1 MSYTITFTNG
11 KTLAV
16 IADQSID
23 EVSTSLTLVGK
34 NTNNYGAYFNTN
46 FVHLLENFANLVE
59 PTSPVV
65 GQTWFD
71 TSEGR
76 LKVYNTGTFKPVGG
90 PTVSNVEP
98 AGSVRGDMWLDTTAQ
113 ILKWY
118 DGANWINAGK
128 NYSDAT
134 GKEGWLVENF
144 ADITNSDIPLSIYY
158 SNGQAIAAMTDS
170 QIDFNPEA
178 GFYIFTA
185 TVTTLYPGVTLNPT
199 IPGIKFYGTATSADS
214 IAGGLNTNSFILNN
228 QYQETTGS
236 LAIVN
241 NDGLEIGT
249 ASNIV
254 LYVRNTI
261 YTATSIILGAV
272 QGEALELRYNSVSQG
287 TGAIGV
293 HIDSVNDRVGIL
305 TGDPQ
310 EDIDLAGNVVIRGNL
325 DVMGTQSY
333 IESTTL
339 LVNDKNIELGVTNG
353 VTATNV
359 LADGGGIILRGT
371 TNHTL
376 LYSRNQQ
383 AWESNISYN
392 INNVSNTSSYRI
404 DGDSVIERDPNQPT
418 YYRLGARVLSAP
430 GLTNLPTLSLLTV
443 TNLTLTSNYIQSAA
457 FTDLNLVPGTG
468 FVNLTTVIAGTT
480 TTAKIIGMGATEDTD
495 VGTTAVTKQY
505 FEDKIALSLGGYVG
519 RKPYTLSLDITDFQ
533 NINDEIIAY
542 LDLAIPVDG
551 YGNPYYAQP
560 TGSRCTVL
568 CTRYTQNTA
577 TYVLSNLNTSTIK
590 TLINYVTNVAF
601 TSSNTVSSYI
611 STVSNTSTLVV
622 TDFDLA
628 GNVTITPPPPTITRT
643 VKLFVVDNG
652 YWTFV
657 NDVDINYMISNS
669 TATITT
675 GVKTFTVNNKK
686 TAFDSTGT
694 SVIIRETDTQV
705 NFLQGIITSWGT
717 GTNINDMTVDVTTA
731 FDTADTSTYGSWI
744 IRLA

>member
-34 NTNNYGAYFNTN
+34 NTNNYGSYFNTN
-46 FVHLLENFANLVE
+46 FVRLLENFANLVE
-59 PTSPVV
+59 PVSPVV

-98 AGSVRGDMWLDTTAQ
+98 AGSVRGDLWLDTVAGV
-113 ILKWY
+113 LKWY
-118 DGANWINAGK
+118 DGSAWVNAGK
-128 NYSDAT
+128 QYSNAT
-134 GKEGWLVENF
+134 GKEGWLVEIV
-144 ADITNSDIPLSIYY
+144 ADVTNSDVPLSVYY
-158 SNGQAIAAMTDS
+158 SNGQAVAAMTDN
-170 QIDFNPEA
+170 QIDFNPDA
-178 GFYIFTA
+178 GFYIFTS

-199 IPGIKFYGTATSADS
+199 IPGIKFYGTATSADL
-214 IAGGLNTNSFILNN
+214 IAGGIATDSFILNN

-249 ASNIV
+249 ASNII
-254 LYVRNTI
+254 LYVRNAL
-261 YTATSIILGAV
+261 YTATSVILGAI
-272 QGEALELRYNSVSQG
+272 QGEALQLRYNSVSQG
-287 TGAIGV
+287 TGAIAV

-305 TGDPQ
+305 TDDPQ
-310 EDIDLAGNVVIRGNL
+310 DEIDLAGNVIIRGNL
-325 DVMGTQSY
+325 NILGAQSY

-339 LVNDKNIELGVTNG
+339 RVNDKNIELGVTSG
-353 VTATNV
+353 VTATNA
-359 LADGGGIILRGT
+359 LADGGGIILQGT
-371 TNHTL
+371 TNHTF

-392 INNVSNTSSYRI
+392 INNTFSTSSYRI
-404 DGDSVIERDPNQPT
+404 DGDSVIERDTNNAT

-430 GLTNLPTLSLLTV
+430 GLTNLPVLSVLTV
-443 TNLTLTSNYIQSAA
+443 TNLTLTSNYIQSDT
-457 FTDLNLVPGTG
+457 FNDINLVPGTG
-468 FVNLTTVIAGTT
+468 FVNLTTTISGTT
-480 TTAKIIGMGATEDTD
+480 TTAKIVGMGQTEDGD
-495 VGTTAVTKQY
+495 SGSTAVTKQY
-505 FEDKIALSLGGYVG
+505 FEDKISLSLGGYVG

-542 LDLAIPVDG
+542 LDLSIPVDG

-568 CTRYTQNTA
+568 CTRYDATTA
-577 TYVLSNLNTSTIK
+577 TYVLDNLNTSTIK
-590 TLINYVTNVAF
+590 TLLTYVTDVAF
-601 TSSNTVSSYI
+601 TSTNTVSSYI
-611 STVSNTSTLVV
+611 STVSNTSTFVV
-622 TDFDLA
+622 TDFNLA
-628 GNVTITPPPPTITRT
+628 GSVTIATPMPRITRT

-657 NDVDINYMISNS
+657 EDVDNNFMISNS

-675 GVKTFTVNNKK
+675 GTKTFTVNNKK
-686 TAFDSTGT
+686 PAFDNTGT
-694 SVIIRETDTQV
+694 NVIIRETETQV
-705 NFLQGIITSWGT
+705 NFLEGTITSWGT
-717 GTNINDMTVDVTTA
+717 GTNINDMTVDVTNA

-744 IRLA
+744 IRIA

>member
-1 MSYTITFTNG
+1 
-11 KTLAV
+11 V
-16 IADQSID
+16 I
-23 EVSTSLTLVGK
+23 
-34 NTNNYGAYFNTN
+34 
-46 FVHLLENFANLVE
+46 
-59 PTSPVV
+59 
-65 GQTWFD
+65 
-71 TSEGR
+71 
-76 LKVYNTGTFKPVGG
+76 
-90 PTVSNVEP
+90 
-98 AGSVRGDMWLDTTAQ
+98 
-113 ILKWY
+113 Y
-118 DGANWINAGK
+118 D
-128 NYSDAT
+128 
-134 GKEGWLVENF
+134 
-144 ADITNSDIPLSIYY
+144 
-158 SNGQAIAAMTDS
+158 
-170 QIDFNPEA
+170 
-178 GFYIFTA
+178 
-185 TVTTLYPGVTLNPT
+185 
-199 IPGIKFYGTATSADS
+199 
-214 IAGGLNTNSFILNN
+214 
-228 QYQETTGS
+228 TTGS

-383 AWESNISYN
+383 AWESNINYN
-392 INNVSNTSSYRI
+392 INNVSSTSSYRI
-404 DGDSVIERDPNQPT
+404 DGNPVIERDPNQPT

-568 CTRYTQNTA
+568 CTRYTQNSS

>member
-34 NTNNYGAYFNTN
+34 NTNNYGSYFNTN
-46 FVHLLENFANLVE
+46 FVRLLENFANLVE
-59 PTSPVV
+59 PVSPVV

-98 AGSVRGDMWLDTTAQ
+98 AGSVRGDLWLDTVAGV
-113 ILKWY
+113 LKWY
-118 DGANWINAGK
+118 DGSTWVNAGK
-128 NYSDAT
+128 QYSNDT
-134 GKEGWLVENF
+134 GKEGWLVETF
-144 ADITNSDIPLSIYY
+144 ADITNSDVPLSIYY
-158 SNGQAIAAMTDS
+158 SNGRAVAAMTDD

-178 GFYIFTA
+178 GFYIFTS

-199 IPGIKFYGTATSADS
+199 IPGIKFYGTATSAEL
-214 IAGGLNTNSFILNN
+214 IAGGLDTNSFIRNN

-254 LYVRNTI
+254 LYVRNTL
-261 YTATSIILGAV
+261 YTATSVILGAI
-272 QGEALELRYNSVSQG
+272 QGESLELRYNSVSQG
-287 TGAIGV
+287 TGAVAV
-293 HIDSVNDRVGIL
+293 HIDSINDRVGIL
-305 TGDPQ
+305 TDDPQ
-310 EDIDLAGNVVIRGNL
+310 DDIDLAGNVTIRGNL
-325 DVMGTQSY
+325 DILGAQSY

-339 LVNDKNIELGVTNG
+339 RVNDKNIELGVTAG
-353 VTATNV
+353 VTATNA
-359 LADGGGIILRGT
+359 LADGGGIILYGT

-392 INNVSNTSSYRI
+392 INNTFSTSSYRI
-404 DGDSVIERDPNQPT
+404 DGDSVIERDINNPT

-430 GLTNLPTLSLLTV
+430 GLTQLPVLSLLTV
-443 TNLTLTSNYIQSAA
+443 TNLTLTSNYIQSDP
-457 FTDLNLVPGTG
+457 FNDINLVPGTG
-468 FVNLTTVIAGTT
+468 LVNLTTVIAGTT
-480 TTAKIIGMGATEDTD
+480 TTAKIVGMGQTVDGD
-495 VGTTAVTKQY
+495 SGSTAVTKQY

-568 CTRYTQNTA
+568 CTRYDATTA
-577 TYVLSNLNTSTIK
+577 TYVLNNLNTSTIK
-590 TLINYVTNVAF
+590 TLINYVTGVSF
-601 TSSNTVSSYI
+601 TSTNTVSSYI

-622 TDFDLA
+622 TDFNLA
-628 GNVTITPPPPTITRT
+628 GNVTIATPMPRITRT

-657 NDVDINYMISNS
+657 EDVDNNFMISNS

-675 GVKTFTVNNKK
+675 GTKTFTVNNKK
-686 TAFDSTGT
+686 AAFENTGT
-694 SVIIRETDTQV
+694 SVVIRETDTQV
-705 NFLQGIITSWGT
+705 NFLQGTISSWGT
-717 GTNINDMTVDVTTA
+717 GTNINDMTVSITSA

-744 IRLA
+744 IRIA

>member
-34 NTNNYGAYFNTN
+34 NTNNYGSYFNTN
-46 FVHLLENFANLVE
+46 FVRLLENFANLVE
-59 PTSPVV
+59 PASPVV

-90 PTVSNVEP
+90 PTVSNVAP
-98 AGSVRGDMWLDTTAQ
+98 AGSVRGDMWLDTISG

-118 DGANWINAGK
+118 DGGSWVNAGK
-128 NYSDAT
+128 QYSDDT
-134 GKEGWLVENF
+134 GKEGWIVETV
-144 ADITNSDIPLSIYY
+144 ADVTNSDVPLSVYY
-158 SNGQAIAAMTDS
+158 SNGQAVAAMTDS
-170 QIDFNPEA
+170 QINFNPDA
-178 GFYIFTA
+178 GFYIFTS

-199 IPGIKFYGTATSADS
+199 IPGIKFYGTATSADL
-214 IAGGLNTNSFILNN
+214 IAGGLATDSFILNN

-249 ASNIV
+249 ASNII
-254 LYVRNTI
+254 LYVRNAL
-261 YTATSIILGAV
+261 YTATSVILGAV
-272 QGEALELRYNSVSQG
+272 QGEALQLRYNSVSQG

-305 TGDPQ
+305 TSDPQ
-310 EDIDLAGNVVIRGNL
+310 DDIDLAGNVVIRGNL

-339 LVNDKNIELGVTNG
+339 LVNDKNIELGVTSG

-359 LADGGGIILRGT
+359 LADGGGLILHGT

-376 LYSRNQQ
+376 LYSRNNS
-383 AWESNISYN
+383 AWESNINYN
-392 INNVSNTSSYRI
+392 INNVSSTSSYRI
-404 DGDSVIERDPNQPT
+404 DGNSVVERDPNQPT

-443 TNLTLTSNYIQSAA
+443 TNLTLTSNYIQSSP

-468 FVNLTTVIAGTT
+468 FVNLTTIINGTT
-480 TTAKIIGMGATEDTD
+480 TTAKIVGMGATVDGD
-495 VGTTAVTKQY
+495 IGTTAVTKQY
-505 FEDKIALSLGGYVG
+505 FEDKLALSLGGYVG

-533 NINDEIIAY
+533 NVNDEIIAY

-568 CTRYTQNTA
+568 CTRYTQNTS

-590 TLINYVTNVAF
+590 TLLTYVTAVARN
-601 TSSNTVSSYI
+601 TVTNALSTVSS
-611 STVSNTSTLVV
+611 TSTLVV
-622 TDFDLA
+622 TDFNLA

-669 TATITT
+669 TSTITT

-686 TAFDSTGT
+686 AAFSSTGT
-694 SVIIRETDTQV
+694 SVIIRETETQV
-705 NFLQGIITSWGT
+705 NYLEGMITSWGT
-717 GTNINDMTVDVTTA
+717 GTNINDMTVNVTTA
-731 FDTADTSTYGSWI
+731 YDTADTSTYGSWI